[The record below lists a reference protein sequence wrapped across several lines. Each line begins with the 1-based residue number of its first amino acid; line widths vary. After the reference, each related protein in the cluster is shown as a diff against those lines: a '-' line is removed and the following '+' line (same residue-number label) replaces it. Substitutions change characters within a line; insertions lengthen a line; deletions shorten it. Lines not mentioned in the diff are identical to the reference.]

1 MSSRK
6 IKQNQQHLQLMPTNI
21 VKTFEKISNS
31 DFQCVISTIGFGKTK
46 REAEEQAIL
55 NLNYNSIGKLIEI
68 CNKNKWNLPVYE
80 ELQTT
85 GTEHDKIYNH
95 SCCITINNT
104 MHTMFG
110 TGSSKTQSKKDAAF
124 KLINM
129 ISKMEKINF

>member
-1 MSSRK
+1 MNDDK
-6 IKQNQQHLQLMPTNI
+6 IRSTNI
-21 VKTFEKISNS
+21 VKTFEKVSNNE
-31 DFQCVISTIGFGKTK
+31 FQCIISTIGFGKSK

-55 NLNYNSIGKLIEI
+55 NLNFNSIGKLIEI
-68 CNKNKWNLPVYE
+68 CIKNKWKLPIFE

-85 GTEHDKIYNH
+85 GTLHDKIYNY

-110 TGSSKTQSKKDAAF
+110 TGSSKTQSKKDAAW

-129 ISKMEKINF
+129 ISRLPKT